1 MSQAC
6 PDIASAIAVLA
17 KEDRRKDE
25 GGELV
30 VPRRILLMLEKKYQS
45 RLSIDKLCEI
55 YIREYYKTDK
65 SDK

>member
-6 PDIASAIAVLA
+6 PDIASAIVVLA

-30 VPRRILLMLEKKYQS
+30 VPRRILLMPE
-45 RLSIDKLCEI
+45 R
-55 YIREYYKTDK
+55 
-65 SDK
+65 

>member
-1 MSQAC
+1 MSQAN

-30 VPRRILLMLEKKYQS
+30 VPRRILLMPERKYQS
-45 RLSIDKLCEI
+45 RLSIEELCEI
-55 YIREYYKTDK
+55 YIKEY
-65 SDK
+65 

>member
-30 VPRRILLMLEKKYQS
+30 VPRRILSMLERKYQS
-45 RLSIDKLCEI
+45 RLSIEELCEI
-55 YIREYYKTDK
+55 YIKEYYRTDK

>member
-1 MSQAC
+1 MSQTY

-17 KEDRRKDE
+17 KEDSRKDE

-30 VPRRILLMLEKKYQS
+30 VPRRILLMLERKYQS
-45 RLSIDKLCEI
+45 RLSIEELCEI
-55 YIREYYKTDK
+55 YIREYYKADK

>member
-1 MSQAC
+1 MNES
-6 PDIASAIAVLA
+6 ILR
-17 KEDRRKDE
+17 KETAGEDE

-45 RLSIDKLCEI
+45 KLSIDKLCEI

>member
-1 MSQAC
+1 MNES
-6 PDIASAIAVLA
+6 ILR
-17 KEDRRKDE
+17 KETAGEDE

-30 VPRRILLMLEKKYQS
+30 VPRRILLMLERKYQS
-45 RLSIDKLCEI
+45 KLSIDKLCEI

>member
-1 MSQAC
+1 MSQTY

-25 GGELV
+25 GRELV
-30 VPRRILLMLEKKYQS
+30 VPRRILLMLERKYQS
-45 RLSIDKLCEI
+45 RLSIEELCEI
-55 YIREYYKTDK
+55 YIKEYYKTDK

>member
-1 MSQAC
+1 MSQTY

-30 VPRRILLMLEKKYQS
+30 VPRRILLMLERKYQS
-45 RLSIDKLCEI
+45 SLPIEELCEI

>member
-30 VPRRILLMLEKKYQS
+30 VPRRILLMLERKYQS
-45 RLSIDKLCEI
+45 RLSIEELCEI
-55 YIREYYKTDK
+55 YIREYYKADK